1 MVIRG
6 VIFDYG
12 GVIWDMRW
20 DVARSLFVEHGL
32 EERAVVEAMYRNDL
46 WQPLEVGVGE
56 RSVWL
61 AEAQSAL
68 DRMGGKAMPPL
79 HLHWQEKQHL
89 IAPNIE
95 LIRRLRP
102 SYKTQV
108 LSNADNTLRD
118 KLKAIEVHD
127 LFDDIVVSGEVRVA
141 KPERRIYLLAAERIG
156 FEPAECVFVDDLETN
171 VTAAREAGMVGVQ
184 FRVDLGHD
192 LAAMLADVG
201 VVV

>member
-1 MVIRG
+1 MSIRG

-20 DVARSLFVEHGL
+20 DVARSLSVEHGL
-32 EERAVVEAMYRNDL
+32 EERAVVEAMYRNEL

-61 AEAQSAL
+61 AAVQSSL
-68 DRMGGKAMPPL
+68 DELGGKPMPPL

-95 LIRRLRP
+95 LIRKLRP
-102 SYKTQV
+102 AYKTQV

-118 KLKAIEVHD
+118 KLRAIDVHD

-141 KPERRIYLLAAERIG
+141 KPERRIYSLAAERIG
-156 FEPAECVFVDDLETN
+156 LAPAECVFVDDLEPN
-171 VTAAREAGMVGVQ
+171 VIAARGAGMVGVHY
-184 FRVDLGHD
+184 RVDLGHD
-192 LAAMLADVG
+192 LAAMLVDVG
-201 VVV
+201 VVA

>member
-1 MVIRG
+1 MAIRG

-20 DVARSLFVEHGL
+20 DVARSLSVEHGL

-102 SYKTQV
+102 AYKTQV
-108 LSNADNTLRD
+108 LSNADNSLRD
-118 KLKAIEVHD
+118 KLRAIGVHD

-141 KPERRIYLLAAERIG
+141 KPERRIYLLAAERLG
-156 FEPAECVFVDDLETN
+156 LAPEECVFVDDLEPN
-171 VTAAREAGMVGVQ
+171 VTAATDAGMVGVH
-184 FRVDLGHD
+184 FRVDLGDD
-192 LAAMLADVG
+192 LAAMLGAVG